1 MTRVPTVTLLI
12 LLLCAFSLDAL
23 AQRKTDIVTLY
34 NGDRITGEI
43 KSLDSGILNFSTES
57 MGTINIEWQE
67 IAKLESKYYYEIRL
81 GSGKRFYGSI
91 QPAKRPGQLLIQDL
105 DGVQDLEWLQVV
117 DMRPIEKHWFDRVDV
132 YFAAGYSYSRASSV
146 AQTSI
151 NADIGYEDE
160 KSRSTLTGRTSITDD
175 SENTTSSTKI
185 DLDRAVWTARPNVF
199 RSFFTNYE
207 SNDELA
213 LDHRVGVGMGLGRTF
228 LDTYRNR
235 LAGIAGLQ
243 LITEQSKVTGSDQN
257 IELYLSSRFKAWNFN
272 TPELNLDFILNLY
285 PSLTD
290 GDRLRSDSNLRLRWE
305 IIEDL
310 FFDITAY
317 GSYDNKADANNDID
331 YGVTTGLGWEY

>member
-1 MTRVPTVTLLI
+1 M
-12 LLLCAFSLDAL
+12 LLLSALSLDVM

-34 NGDRITGEI
+34 NGDRITGEV
-43 KSLDSGILNFSTES
+43 KSLETGILNFSTDS
-57 MGTINIEWQE
+57 MGTIKIEWQE
-67 IAKLESKYYYEIRL
+67 IAKLESKYHYEIRL
-81 GSGKRFYGSI
+81 GSGKRYYGSI
-91 QPAKRPGQLLIQDL
+91 QPAKRPGQLLVQDL

-117 DMRPIEKHWFDRVDV
+117 DMRPIEKNLLDRVDV

-151 NADIGYEDE
+151 NADLSYEDE

-175 SENTTSSTKI
+175 SEETTSSSRI

-199 RSFFTNYE
+199 RSFFSNYE
-207 SNDELA
+207 NNDELA
-213 LDHRVGVGMGLGRTF
+213 LDYRVGVGMGLGRAF
-228 LDTYRNR
+228 IDTYRNR
-235 LAGIAGLQ
+235 LSGIAGLQ
-243 LITEQSKVTGSDQN
+243 VITEKSKTTGSDEN
-257 IELYLSSRFKAWNFN
+257 LELYLSSRFKAWRFN
-272 TPELNLDFILNLY
+272 TPELDLDFILNLY

-290 GDRLRSDSNLRLRWE
+290 SGRLRGDSNLRLRWE
-305 IIEDL
+305 LIEDL